1 MLLARL
7 REKYHPFFW
16 LRRSA
21 LGSALLAAM
30 DFPLPWRFRGIAFPV
45 WVRSVRHASFI
56 LLGPDA
62 ERRLYDGIL
71 VAATVAETRRIW
83 DVGAN
88 IGWYSW
94 VLLSCLPEA
103 EAVLLEPDPV
113 NLALLAR
120 TARPMG
126 ARAAIVAA
134 AAGDRTGYRPFAV
147 DRMTG
152 ATGSLVLEDTF
163 LRRHYGRSAPLV
175 EVRSI
180 RLDELLGRFEPPDLL
195 KIDVEGAERLV
206 IAGAGAVL
214 AEQPVVVYET
224 SAENRDALSAHF
236 AALGYELFDAEGYGR
251 AEQLSPNVLAW
262 PQRLAGRR
270 NALLAAWRSR
280 TREYREGPP
289 PITQS

>member
-16 LRRSA
+16 LRRSPLGRAA
-21 LGSALLAAM
+21 LGAL
-30 DFPLPWRFRGIAFPV
+30 DFPLPWRFSGIPFPV
-45 WVRSVRHASFI
+45 WVRSVRHASLV

-62 ERRLYDGIL
+62 ERPLYDCIQ
-71 VAATVAETRRIW
+71 AAAAIGETRRIW

-94 VLLSCLPEA
+94 VLLSRSPEA
-103 EAVLLEPDPV
+103 KAVLLEPDPV

-120 TARPMG
+120 TARRLG
-126 ARAAIVAA
+126 ARAEIVAA
-134 AAGDRTGYRPFAV
+134 AAGDRTGHRPFAI

-152 ATGSLVLEDTF
+152 ATGSLVVEDTF
-163 LRRHYGRSAPLV
+163 LGRHYGRKTGLL

-206 IAGAGAVL
+206 VAGAGAVL
-214 AEQPVVVYET
+214 AHQPVVVYET
-224 SAENRDALSAHF
+224 SAANRDALSAHF
-236 AALGYELFDAEGYGR
+236 GALGYSLFDAEGYGR

-262 PQRLAGRR
+262 PKRLADRR
-270 NALLAAWRSR
+270 DALLGEWRSR
-280 TREYREGPP
+280 AEPSDQVP
-289 PITQS
+289 PITVS

>member
-7 REKYHPFFW
+7 RERYHPFFW

-30 DFPLPWRFRGIAFPV
+30 DFPLPWRFAGIPFPV
-45 WVRSVRHASFI
+45 WVRSVRHASLV

-62 ERRLYDGIL
+62 ERPLYDCIQS
-71 VAATVAETRRIW
+71 AAAIAETRSLW

-94 VLLSCLPEA
+94 ALLSRTPEA
-103 EAVLLEPDPV
+103 RAVLLEPDPA
-113 NLALLAR
+113 NLALLTR
-120 TARPMG
+120 TARRLG
-126 ARAAIVAA
+126 ARATIVPA
-134 AAGDRTGYRPFAV
+134 AAGDRTGHRPFAV

-152 ATGSLVLEDTF
+152 ATGSLLVQDTF
-163 LRRHYGRSAPLV
+163 LGRHYGRKAPVL
-175 EVRSI
+175 EVQSV
-180 RLDELLGRFEPPDLL
+180 RLDELLERFEPPDLL

-214 AEQPVVVYET
+214 ARQPVVVYET
-224 SAENRDALSAHF
+224 SAANRDALAAHF

-262 PQRLAGRR
+262 PKRLADRSD
-270 NALLAAWRSR
+270 ALLAAWRSR
-280 TREYREGPP
+280 MRRDSEGLPS
-289 PITQS
+289 IR